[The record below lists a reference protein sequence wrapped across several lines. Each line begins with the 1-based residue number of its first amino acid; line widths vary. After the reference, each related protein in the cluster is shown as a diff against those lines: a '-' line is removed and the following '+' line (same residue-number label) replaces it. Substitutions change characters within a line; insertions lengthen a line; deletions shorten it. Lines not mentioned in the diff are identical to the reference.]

1 MVFLV
6 TMSAG
11 FTPEMNAEL
20 EKLGLTLRFL
30 PERESRIKDEYPC
43 DDLDFSD
50 VEGMLTF
57 RFFCCNDLARFPALK
72 FIQLTSH
79 GTDHLPMDEIR
90 SRGIRLCDARGAYG
104 APIAEF
110 VLGGVL
116 QLYKRAP
123 LLAAQQ
129 REHVW
134 IQRAGL
140 RELAGQQVCIVGT
153 GSLGRECAVRFRA
166 MGCRTVGI
174 NRHGTVD
181 AGYDAIHP
189 LSALDC
195 VLAESDIVILTLPLN
210 DDSRGLFD
218 ANRFAKMKQDSVLVN
233 VARGAIVQTDAL
245 LDALG
250 SGHLSGAVIDVCETE
265 PLPADSPLW
274 DTENLILTP
283 HNSFIGENNPQR
295 LFDLAYQNIKDWIES
310 IGGNNA

>member
-6 TMSAG
+6 TMPAG
-11 FTPEMNAEL
+11 FTPEMHAEL

-30 PERESRIKDEYPC
+30 PPHDPRLKDEIPC

-50 VEGMLTF
+50 VDGMLTF
-57 RFFCCNDLARFPALK
+57 RFFCCNDLARFPKLK
-72 FIQLTSH
+72 FMQLTSH

-90 SRGIRLCDARGAYG
+90 ERGIRLCDARGAYG

-123 LLAAQQ
+123 LFAAQQ
-129 REHVW
+129 REHIW
-134 IQRAGL
+134 IQRGGL
-140 RELAGQQVCIVGT
+140 RELSGCQVCIVGT

-174 NRHGTVD
+174 NRHPTTD
-181 AGYDAIHP
+181 DNYDAVFP
-189 LSALDC
+189 LSELDR

-210 DDSRGLFD
+210 DESRGLFD
-218 ANRFAKMKQDSVLVN
+218 AARFAKMKPGAVLVN

-245 LDALG
+245 LDALR
-250 SGHLSGAVIDVCETE
+250 SGQLSGAVIDVCETE

-274 DTENLILTP
+274 DMENLILTP
-283 HNSFIGENNPQR
+283 HNSFIGDNNPQR
-295 LFDLAYQNIKDWIES
+295 IFELAYRNIKDWIES